1 MRSPFLNKI
10 LSEERIEMG
19 RTEKTGFHI
28 YRKNGSRS
36 RKLSIGILQVM
47 LVGWLLPLTVM
58 SACVFFVVSGQ
69 LERQTRET
77 IQESADTA
85 ADICEMR
92 LLSSIQASRNASYI
106 PTIKENW
113 KSYQADGNEQKLYDG
128 VYEFI
133 SQMYK
138 YDENF
143 LSTMVY
149 FKQNPEK
156 LYYIYSSI
164 ADADYDSVCFFREK
178 AKEDADSQA
187 KSIDTGIGFLCR
199 DGHTYMIRN
208 IVDKSFAPF
217 AVIAMELDKKSI
229 FQSLKGIGWFEDACV
244 YIDGVC
250 AYSGDG
256 RAAAMGDEREELSSR
271 RSVYVEDNGRAYV
284 GRRTVLEGHEIRY
297 VVMLDYD
304 AIRYE
309 RSSMVSLFLVFLIS
323 TVPLVL
329 LIFRF
334 LYRNVSAPVKRLV
347 ESAHEIEIG
356 NFGYQIISNEQSE
369 EFSYLTGAFNSMSD
383 KLKNQFEQIYLE
395 ELALKDAD
403 IKALQSQINPH
414 FLNNTLEIINWE
426 ARMNGNDKVSSMIE
440 ALSTMLEATRNR
452 KRQPMI
458 PLAEELEYVNA
469 FCYICQQRFGE
480 KLQFEKQIDNTLLAQ
495 EVPRLIIQ
503 PIIENAVEHGLAGKR
518 GKIDI
523 RIYQKRAIR
532 LGVTRFLLK
541 PSKIDEIEEAIQA
554 MTARLKELGAEE
566 QGIEEKEALL
576 TADAVETAEVV
587 DTEKVSD
594 SDSNALPQDAE
605 EENPASS
612 FIVRNALDYIGEHY
626 KQKLKLADVAEK
638 TYVSQWH
645 LSKLLN
651 RYTGKSFSDILNNV
665 RIEKAKELLND
676 PSLRIGD
683 IAEEVGFLDVAHF
696 SRVFKKQVGIS
707 ANEYRNSLAGK

>member
-1 MRSPFLNKI
+1 MKRW
-10 LSEERIEMG
+10 M
-19 RTEKTGFHI
+19 
-28 YRKNGSRS
+28 KNRSRS
-36 RKLSIGILQVM
+36 RKLSIGILRVM

-58 SACVFFVVSGQ
+58 SACVFYIVSGQ

-106 PTIKENW
+106 PTIKEKW

-149 FKQNPEK
+149 FLQNPEK

-164 ADADYDSVCFFREK
+164 ADADYDSVRFFREK
-178 AKEDADSQA
+178 AKEDADSLA
-187 KSIDTGIGFLCR
+187 KSIDTGIGFICR

-208 IVDKSFAPF
+208 IVDKTFSPF
-217 AVIAMELDKKSI
+217 AVIVMELDKNSI
-229 FQSLKGIGWFEDACV
+229 FQSLKGIGWYEDACV
-244 YIDGVC
+244 YIDGAC
-250 AYSGDG
+250 AYPGDG
-256 RAAAMGDEREELSSR
+256 RAAALEVTKETLSNR
-271 RSVYVEDNGRAYV
+271 RSVYAEENGSAYV
-284 GRRTVLEGHEIRY
+284 GRCTRLEGHEIRY

-309 RSSMVSLFLVFLIS
+309 RSSMISLFLVLLIS
-323 TVPLVL
+323 TVPLVV

-347 ESAHEIEIG
+347 EAALEIENG
-356 NFGYQIISNEQSE
+356 NFGYQIVSDEQSE
-369 EFSYLTGAFNSMSD
+369 EFAYLTGAFNSMSD

-440 ALSTMLEATRNR
+440 ALSTMLEATMNR

-458 PLAEELEYVNA
+458 PLAEELSYVDA
-469 FCYICQQRFGE
+469 FCYICKQRFGE
-480 KLQFEKQIDNTLLAQ
+480 KLQFEKQIDDTLLGQ

-518 GKIDI
+518 GRIVI
-523 RIYQKRAIR
+523 RIYRDQDKMIIEVVNDGALTAKDREKIEML
-532 LGVTRFLLK
+532 LGGEREPDRSVSLGIYNVNK
-541 PSKIDEIEEAIQA
+541 
-554 MTARLKELGAEE
+554 RLKIIYGEE
-566 QGIEEKEALL
+566 CGLTVKSNKEGLTVSAL
-576 TADAVETAEVV
+576 TV
-587 DTEKVSD
+587 
-594 SDSNALPQDAE
+594 
-605 EENPASS
+605 
-612 FIVRNALDYIGEHY
+612 
-626 KQKLKLADVAEK
+626 KL
-638 TYVSQWH
+638 H
-645 LSKLLN
+645 
-651 RYTGKSFSDILNNV
+651 
-665 RIEKAKELLND
+665 KE
-676 PSLRIGD
+676 
-683 IAEEVGFLDVAHF
+683 
-696 SRVFKKQVGIS
+696 
-707 ANEYRNSLAGK
+707 